1 MKIGPREPPRPSR
14 VSRLG
19 GLSVGG
25 NCDGKRSEP
34 LPIEIEIDLA
44 KRLVTAKA
52 HRVVR
57 LQDVLDYFDAL
68 ATSGAMPSPKLF
80 DARQLD
86 SRLSEEDMLVL
97 AERVRANA
105 VHDPRGAIAAVVT
118 TPEARTAVQRF
129 RELGGARRPV
139 EIFAT
144 LEGARAWLVSR

>member
-1 MKIGPREPPRPSR
+1 M
-14 VSRLG
+14 
-19 GLSVGG
+19 
-25 NCDGKRSEP
+25 
-34 LPIEIEIDLA
+34 PIEIEIDLA